1 MAGRHH
7 IACGDPTHNLL
18 NYSGLQLFA
27 LDGAGA
33 VRFRSQSALSKGIK
47 SYSNLAVVTMHKP

>member
-7 IACGDPTHNLL
+7 IAGADPAHNLL

-33 VRFRSQSALSKGIK
+33 VRFRSQSALSKGIQI
-47 SYSNLAVVTMHKP
+47 LL